1 MDLLEGGP
9 SQGVF
14 DMFKRALPLLCL
26 LFSTP
31 AFAQVFT
38 VTVTGGGAGY
48 TSAPVVM
55 VTGGGCTTEP
65 TFLATVAGFSVT
77 AVTLATLGVG
87 CTSAPN
93 LAFVGGGGV
102 GAAATATLVTSP
114 VPTLS
119 VWGLLAFMVLLMG
132 AGALFLERRRPAEGP
147 A

>member
-1 MDLLEGGP
+1 LKGT

-38 VTVTGGGAGY
+38 VTVTSGGAGY
-48 TSAPVVM
+48 TSAPIVTA
-55 VTGGGCTTEP
+55 TGGGCTTEP
-65 TFLATVAGFSVT
+65 TFLATVAGLSVT
-77 AVTLATLGVG
+77 AVTLATPGVG
-87 CTSAPN
+87 CTSAPI
-93 LAFVGGGGV
+93 LGFVGGGGA

-132 AGALFLERRRPAEGP
+132 AGALFLERSRPGEGP